1 MEELLLI
8 CSGGG
13 LLSLL
18 SYSTKNHEAHK
29 LDPATSINNG
39 ENAPYA
45 NPVGTFLNWG
55 SLFQNDSSLCQVNI
69 KPGPYMYKVVNELK
83 NFKRYFWNFLNLGP
97 QSPFVNQNK

>member
-45 NPVGTFLNWG
+45 NPVGTFLN
-55 SLFQNDSSLCQVNI
+55 
-69 KPGPYMYKVVNELK
+69 
-83 NFKRYFWNFLNLGP
+83 
-97 QSPFVNQNK
+97 